1 MKKKILCALLIAS
14 IALTSVFASGAKED
28 QKVSA
33 DGNKVYP
40 DGTVVIYGYGQPQY
54 LQQYFDVWLEN
65 NRDIAPN
72 VDIEIV
78 QTQGA
83 ADTREKVAMTYLSGA
98 YDDLPDAIYIDPV
111 NLIDLAEGNIIK
123 NETDF
128 LTPLL
133 KDLVD
138 GCQNDGT
145 VGSKLYGLP
154 ESVRPQ
160 VLFYN
165 KAIFDKYNVDPTM
178 MSTMSGYIKAGELL
192 KERSNGKVYLS
203 YIDPGSRT
211 WRYYGRRGLMP
222 QANARIWDEDG
233 NIVFGS
239 DEGTKLALNTLDEMN
254 QKGLLLKTSI
264 FKPALYDSMRNHE
277 VATFYIGAFWDEFI
291 RKNVPETSGE
301 WRVMSS
307 PVFESVGTAGA
318 PVSSY
323 FAVIDKPE
331 GEYAG
336 LVEKLWHDFHF
347 DNEARKTWVKSMVE
361 QNAPYANP
369 INLAMLEDPFWKE
382 ASEFYGGQS
391 FRQMEGQGLA
401 NSSKNL
407 VVTKSDAEA
416 DSIISNELENYV
428 AGNQT
433 MAQTIEKIDAN
444 LKNKIGKAA
453 VI

>member
-14 IALTSVFASGAKED
+14 IALTSAFASGTSED
-28 QKVSA
+28 QKVNA

-123 NETDF
+123 DETNF

-138 GCQNDGT
+138 GCENDGK

-165 KAIFDKYNVDPTM
+165 KAIFDKYDVDPEM
-178 MSTMSGYIKAGELL
+178 MSTMEGYIKAGELL
-192 KERSNGKVYLS
+192 KERSNGDVYLS

-239 DEGTKLALNTLDEMN
+239 DEGTKLALKTLDEMN